1 MKRVLP
7 SALVGWFLSYAEK
20 LERPR
25 LFKWIFALFLIN
37 LFIIDPVP
45 FVDEILLGLFTIYLA
60 RQKASPAERTEEK
73 VVRGETVKDG
83 RDKKSHR

>member
-25 LFKWIFALFLIN
+25 LFRWICALFLIN

-45 FVDEILLGLFTIYLA
+45 FVDEILLGLFTVYLA
-60 RQKASPAERTEEK
+60 RQKANPENAEEK

-83 RDKKSHR
+83 RDDESER